1 MKKLSAPKQATFLIA
16 VVLAVLGLLSTLVAI
31 PVLSANSF
39 WLVFVGFV
47 VLALGN
53 MLDGM

>member
-1 MKKLSAPKQATFLIA
+1 MKKLSPPRQATFLIA
-16 VVLAVLGLLSTLVAI
+16 VVLAVLGLLATLVAI
-31 PVLSANSF
+31 PVLSANAF

>member
-16 VVLAVLGLLSTLVAI
+16 VVLAVLGLLSTLVSI
-31 PVLSANSF
+31 PGLSGYAF
-39 WLVFVGFV
+39 WLVFIGFV

>member
-1 MKKLSAPKQATFLIA
+1 MKKLSAPRQLTFVIA
-16 VVLAVLGLLSTLVAI
+16 IVLALLGLLASLVAI
-31 PVLSANSF
+31 PVLSPNAF

>member
-31 PVLSANSF
+31 PVLSENSF